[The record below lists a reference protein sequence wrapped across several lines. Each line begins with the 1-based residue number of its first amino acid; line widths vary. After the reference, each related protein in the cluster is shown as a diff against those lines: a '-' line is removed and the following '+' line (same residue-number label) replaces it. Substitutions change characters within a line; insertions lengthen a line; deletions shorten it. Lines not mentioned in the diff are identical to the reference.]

1 MTGKTGCGYVPGAAA
16 RLGVSTAKTL
26 VTSARILA
34 MSGRNTD
41 SWLPVRPIIAE
52 VP

>member
-1 MTGKTGCGYVPGAAA
+1 MAGWTGRGYVPGGA